1 MMIFM
6 TTAVTTSSRANA
18 LGVAFIGSGF
28 MTEVHSRA
36 ARVAGAQ
43 LVGIASSTLESATRA
58 GERFGVATAYASVD
72 DLLAD
77 DRIDVVHVCTPN
89 YLHTP
94 FASAALRAG
103 KHVVCEKPLATT
115 VTDASQLVELARE
128 SGRTAAV
135 PFVYRFHPMVRE
147 ARARVQGGSIGRV
160 LSVQGSYTQ
169 DWLLAR
175 TDDNWRVDSK
185 LGGDSRAFADIGS
198 HLCDLIEFVLGERIS
213 RLNAITSSIFGERGS
228 STHVTTEDVA
238 SVIFETESGVQGT
251 IFVSQVASGRKN
263 RLSLEVSG
271 SDESVVFN
279 QEMPEQ
285 LWLGRRAGS
294 QLLVRDPETLS
305 PEAARYSILP
315 AGHAQGYQDAFN
327 AFVADTYQ
335 SARGDT
341 EMITGLPLFEDGL
354 RAVQVTQAVLDSSR
368 TGQWCQP
375 GAQPTIPEEHN
386 EAEQKA
392 GLSWQL

>member
-1 MMIFM
+1 M
-6 TTAVTTSSRANA
+6 A
-18 LGVAFIGSGF
+18 
-28 MTEVHSRA
+28 EVHSRA
-36 ARVAGAQ
+36 ARAAGAD
-43 LVGIASSTLESATRA
+43 LVGVASSSLESAGRA
-58 GERFGVATAYASVD
+58 SEQFGIPTAYASVD
-72 DLLAD
+72 ELLAD

-94 FASAALRAG
+94 YASAALRAG

-115 VTDASQLVELARE
+115 VRDATQLVELARE
-128 SGRTAAV
+128 AQRIAAV

-147 ARARVQGGSIGRV
+147 ARARVLSGSIGRV

-198 HLCDLIEFVLGERIS
+198 HLSDLIEFVLGERII
-213 RLNAITSSIFGERGS
+213 RLNAITSSIFSERGA
-228 STHVTTEDVA
+228 STNVTTEDVV

-263 RLSLEVSG
+263 RLSLEVSA
-271 SDESVVFN
+271 SEQSVAFN
-279 QEMPEQ
+279 QEMPEE
-285 LWLGRRAGS
+285 LWLGRRTGS

-305 PEAARYSILP
+305 PQASRYSVLP

-335 SARGDT
+335 SVRGVGA
-341 EMITGLPLFEDGL
+341 EGLPTFADGL
-354 RAVQVTQAVLDSSR
+354 RAVQVTEAVLDSSR

-375 GAQPTIPEEHN
+375 GIPLLENTERN
-386 EAEQKA
+386 NSEQKV